1 MVDSNGVV
9 LGYSHFGMLA
19 AARWIK
25 QQTLEHMERAL
36 ADNPGR
42 WAGWSGVSDLVW

>member
-1 MVDSNGVV
+1 MDTNGVV

-25 QQTLEHMERAL
+25 QQTLGAMEAAL
-36 ADNPGR
+36 ADNPGGAAR
-42 WAGWSGVSDLVW
+42 MGVGGWGPQ

>member
-42 WAGWSGVSDLVW
+42 WAREAGLSDPVY